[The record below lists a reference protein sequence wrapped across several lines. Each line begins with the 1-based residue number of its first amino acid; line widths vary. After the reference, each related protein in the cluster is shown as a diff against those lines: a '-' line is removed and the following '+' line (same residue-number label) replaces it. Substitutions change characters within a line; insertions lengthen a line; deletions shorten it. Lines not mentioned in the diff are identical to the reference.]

1 MATHKILQ
9 TGLKLQPHAP
19 EKCVFC
25 AAPIYKKKI
34 EENKTWIFFKD
45 VFAQK
50 ISDTIVAT
58 T

>member
-1 MATHKILQ
+1 VAS
-9 TGLKLQPHAP
+9 
-19 EKCVFC
+19 
-25 AAPIYKKKI
+25 IYKKKI
-34 EENKTWIFFKD
+34 EKNKTWIFFKD